1 MNDEK
6 NGVSN
11 GVEFDF
17 TPIGQAIKK
26 AREANGITRERIAE
40 QLDYAA
46 RHIQSIENEGQH
58 PSFQLF
64 TQLITMFDISVDQYI
79 FPDKKTNK
87 STRRRQIDSLLDA
100 LDDRELSV
108 IEATANS
115 LCKAK
120 EQTEE

>member
-1 MNDEK
+1 MSDGK
-6 NGVSN
+6 NGILS
-11 GVEFDF
+11 GAEFDF
-17 TPIGQAIKK
+17 MPIGQAIKK
-26 AREANGITRERIAE
+26 AREANGMTREQLAE

-46 RHIQSIENEGQH
+46 RHLQSIENEGQH

-64 TQLITMFDISVDQYI
+64 TQLVTIFDISVDQYI

-108 IEATANS
+108 VEATANS

>member
-1 MNDEK
+1 MSDGK
-6 NGVSN
+6 NGVSK
-11 GVEFDF
+11 GAEFDF
-17 TPIGQAIKK
+17 MPIGQAIKK
-26 AREANGITRERIAE
+26 ARETNGTTREQLAE

-46 RHIQSIENEGQH
+46 RHLQSIENEGQH

-64 TQLITMFDISVDQYI
+64 TQLVTMFDISVDQYI

-87 STRRRQIDSLLDA
+87 STLRRQIDSLLDA

-108 IEATANS
+108 IEATASS

-120 EQTEE
+120 EQTGE

>member
-1 MNDEK
+1 MSDGK
-6 NGVSN
+6 NRISN
-11 GVEFDF
+11 GAEFDF
-17 TPIGQAIKK
+17 MPIGQAIKK
-26 AREANGITRERIAE
+26 AREAKGITREQLAK

-46 RHIQSIENEGQH
+46 RHMQSIENEGQH

-64 TQLITMFDISVDQYI
+64 TQLVTMFDISVDQYI

-87 STRRRQIDSLLDA
+87 STLHSQIDSLLDN
-100 LDDRELSV
+100 LDDKELSIV
-108 IEATANS
+108 EATVKS